1 MPSHFPAAF
10 HYHDRQQPS
19 GAHIDSTSAKPMRTP
34 FSVRE
39 ALSAPGDAAARFER
53 CFAEG
58 RDFIER
64 TSITGLL
71 QSIFADPANRQVVEA
86 LVRGPLH
93 VGFLFPESGLTR
105 EEMGAASARAG
116 FSADWST
123 FPSTV
128 VARELGSLAGCERVP
143 TLIFSAATNGAS
155 GRRGYVEAFI
165 PSAGAE
171 LTRRWVRQEVA
182 SHVGLALADPAAGR
196 VAHQAFL
203 REGYAV
209 APFMQKA
216 PIPNPD
222 AGVAVVYYD
231 KPCAHGATRIEVL
244 YPVPGVAG

>member
-1 MPSHFPAAF
+1 
-10 HYHDRQQPS
+10 
-19 GAHIDSTSAKPMRTP
+19 MRTP

-39 ALSAPGDAAARFER
+39 ALSAPGDAADRFER
-53 CFAEG
+53 CFAAG
-58 RDFIER
+58 RQFIER
-64 TSITGLL
+64 TSIAGLL
-71 QSIFADPANRQVVEA
+71 QATFTDAANRRAVEA

-93 VGFLFPESGLTR
+93 VGFLFPDSGLTR
-105 EEMGAASARAG
+105 EEMGEACARAG

-143 TLIFSAATNGAS
+143 TLIFSAAVNGAG
-155 GRRGYVEAFI
+155 GRKGFVEAFI

-171 LTRRWVRQEVA
+171 LTRRWVLQEVA

-203 REGYAV
+203 REGYAI
-209 APFMQKA
+209 APFMQRA
-216 PIPNPD
+216 AIPNPD

-231 KPCAHGATRIEVL
+231 KPSTHGATRIEVV
-244 YPVPGVAG
+244 YPMTRVPG